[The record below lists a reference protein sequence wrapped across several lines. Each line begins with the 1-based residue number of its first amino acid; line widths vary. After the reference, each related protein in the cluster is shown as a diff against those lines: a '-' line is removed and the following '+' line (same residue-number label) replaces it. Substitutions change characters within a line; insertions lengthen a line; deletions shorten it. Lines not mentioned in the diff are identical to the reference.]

1 MKEEREK
8 GSERKQLQGLRS
20 MIQGDRVQLN
30 RSHGRVSGGVI
41 VVVVGEGD
49 YCCCEG
55 EVVEDR
61 DWSVPVFT
69 VVPRYFLRLG
79 GRLEINRF

>member
-55 EVVEDR
+55 GNCR
-61 DWSVPVFT
+61 
-69 VVPRYFLRLG
+69 G
-79 GRLEINRF
+79 QRLECPCVYCCTTVFP